1 MDPFFT
7 SDTVTLGALFAALA
21 LIFYTANSEN
31 KFLKKFY
38 SIVPAILLCYFI
50 PGLLNSAGIIS
61 SANSKLYFVSSRY
74 FLPASIVL
82 LTLSVDI
89 KGIIKLGPKSLVI
102 FLTGSF
108 GIVIGGPIAILIV
121 SIFSPETVG
130 GSGADAVWRAMST
143 TAGSWIGGAPNQTA
157 MKEIMGVSDA
167 LFSAIIIPDVVIA
180 YIWMA
185 LLLYGAGITKKID
198 EKLKADTSAIDE
210 LKIKLENFGKSV
222 SKNPSAPELVQL
234 FGVAFGVTAVAH
246 FFADI
251 IAPFFKTNYPHL
263 EQYSITS
270 NFFWMVVIATL
281 IGILL
286 SFTKIREMEGLG
298 ASKFGT
304 VFLYFLVAT
313 IGMEMDILAILKQP
327 GLFVVLAIWIMI
339 HITLMLTVAKLIK
352 APFFFV
358 AVGSQANIG
367 GAVSA
372 PIVASAFHPSL
383 ATIGVLLA
391 VLGYA
396 IGTYAAWL
404 CAIMMQAVAP

>member
-1 MDPFFT
+1 MESLIK
-7 SDTVTLGALFAALA
+7 SDTVTLGVLFIILAIIFHAAK
-21 LIFYTANSEN
+21 SEQ
-31 KFLKKFY
+31 KYLKKFF

-50 PGLLNSAGIIS
+50 PGLLNSAKIIS
-61 SANSKLYFVSSRY
+61 SETSNLYFVASRY

-89 KGIIKLGPKSLVI
+89 KGIIKLGPKAIIL
-102 FLTGSF
+102 FLTGSV
-108 GIVIGGPIAILIV
+108 GIIIGGPITILIV

-157 MKEIMGVSDA
+157 MKEIFQVGDS
-167 LFSAIIIPDVVIA
+167 LFSAIIVPDVVVA

-185 LLLYGAGITKKID
+185 LLLYGAGISKRID
-198 EKLKADTSAIDE
+198 KKLKADASAIEE
-210 LKIKLENFGKSV
+210 LKNKLDRFEKSV
-222 SKNPSAPELVQL
+222 TKNPSAAELVIL

-251 IAPFFKTNYPHL
+251 IGPFFKENYPHL
-263 EQYSITS
+263 AQYSITS
-270 NFFWMVVIATL
+270 NFFWMVVIATS

-286 SFTKIREMEGLG
+286 SFTKVKEMEGIG

-304 VFLYFLVAT
+304 IFLYFLVAT
-313 IGMEMDILAILKQP
+313 IGMEMNILAIFEQP
-327 GLFVVLAIWIMI
+327 GLFVVLAIWILI
-339 HITLMLTVAKLIK
+339 HIALMLTVAKIIR

-396 IGTYAAWL
+396 IGTYGAWL

>member
-1 MDPFFT
+1 MQPLIT
-7 SDTVTLGALFAALA
+7 SDTVTLGILFIILA
-21 LIFYTANSEN
+21 LIFHTSKSEN

-38 SIVPAILLCYFI
+38 SFVPAILLCYFI
-50 PGLLNSAGIIS
+50 PGLLNSVKVIS
-61 SANSKLYFVSSRY
+61 SESSKLYFVASRY

-89 KGIIKLGPKSLVI
+89 KGIIKLGPKSI
-102 FLTGSF
+102 IMFLAGSV
-108 GIVIGGPIAILIV
+108 GVVIGGPIAIMLV

-130 GSGADAVWRAMST
+130 GTGADAVWRALAT

-157 MKEIMGVSDA
+157 MKEIFQVSDA
-167 LFSAIIIPDVVIA
+167 LFSAVIVPDVVVA
-180 YIWMA
+180 YLWMA
-185 LLLYGAGITKKID
+185 FLLYGAGISKRID
-198 EKLKADTSAIDE
+198 QKLKADTSAIDE
-210 LKIKLENFGKSV
+210 LKIKLEKFEQSIA
-222 SKNPSAPELVQL
+222 KNPSANDIIKL

-251 IAPFFKTNYPHL
+251 IAPFFKNNYPQL

-270 NFFWMVVIATL
+270 NFFWMIVIATA

-286 SFTKIREMEGLG
+286 SFTKIKEMEGLG

-313 IGMEMDILAILKQP
+313 IGMEMNILAIFDQP
-327 GLFVVLAIWIMI
+327 GLFVVLLIWIII
-339 HITLMLTVAKLIK
+339 HISTLLIVAKLIK

-383 ATIGVLLA
+383 ATIGILLA
-391 VLGYA
+391 VFGYA
-396 IGTYAAWL
+396 LGTYAAWI

>member
-7 SDTVTLGALFAALA
+7 NDTVTLGALFTVLA

-61 SANSKLYFVSSRY
+61 STNSKLYFVSSRY

-89 KGIIKLGPKSLVI
+89 KGIIKLGPKSLI
-102 FLTGSF
+102 MFLTGSV

-121 SIFSPETVG
+121 SLFSPETVG
-130 GSGADAVWRAMST
+130 GGGADAVWRALST

-157 MKEIMGVSDA
+157 MKEIFEVSDA
-167 LFSAIIIPDVVIA
+167 LFSAIIIPDVVVA

-198 EKLKADTSAIDE
+198 AILKADTSAIDD
-210 LKIKLENFGKSV
+210 LKIKLENFRKSV
-222 SKNPSAPELVQL
+222 DKNPSANELIQL
-234 FGVAFGVTAVAH
+234 FGVAFGVAAVAH

-251 IAPFFKTNYPHL
+251 IGPFFKTNYPHL
-263 EQYSITS
+263 AQYSITS
-270 NFFWMVVIATL
+270 NFFWMIVIATF
-281 IGILL
+281 IGIIL
-286 SFTKIREMEGLG
+286 SFTKVREMEGIG

-327 GLFVVLAIWIMI
+327 GLFVVLAIWILV
-339 HITLMLTVAKLIK
+339 HITLMLMVAKLIK

-396 IGTYAAWL
+396 VGTYGAWL